1 MGSGA
6 FAIAP
11 RFRKRFGVNFFIPVL
26 DDSGGLLLS
35 TVAEI
40 IVKQGYGIQNKH
52 DCVNKVES
60 HLTASEEGLMLE
72 GLPEEG
78 SSLMTIVVR

>member
-1 MGSGA
+1 MDS
-6 FAIAP
+6 
-11 RFRKRFGVNFFIPVL
+11 FIPVL
-26 DDSGGLLLS
+26 NDSSGLPLS
-35 TVAEI
+35 AVAKI
-40 IVKQGYGIQNKH
+40 IVKQGYRIQNEH

-60 HLTASEEGLMLE
+60 HLTASEEGLMPE